1 MENYTPVNC
10 SFYDQLENA
19 IVTKEKVSL
28 EYLNENRSLE
38 KYAGIL
44 LDIYSKEKAEFV
56 KLADG
61 TSIRL
66 DFIQKLNG
74 IENIG
79 SCKI

>member
-1 MENYTPVNC
+1 MQNYNPINC

-19 IVTKEKVSL
+19 IVIKEKVSL
-28 EYLNENRSLE
+28 EYLNENQSLE
-38 KYAGIL
+38 KYDGIL